1 MENDELRRRNMNSF
15 QSQTLN
21 NDSHKYVSE
30 NQNLKMHLEQIKQDR
45 DQLKDELLE
54 HEEVE
59 GKLTF

>member
-1 MENDELRRRNMNSF
+1 MNSF